1 MSELKERPDPET
13 PTRVTWECPNCR
25 TTHSLVEPRH
35 VALETAWD
43 LLGGGIPCVVIEDNA
58 AAVMREQDLA
68 ERAAAIFSRAPFFAI
83 DIDAAAPVTR
93 KWWDLRR
100 YRKD

>member
-1 MSELKERPDPET
+1 MSELKERPDPHT

-35 VALETAWD
+35 QALETAWD

-58 AAVMREQDLA
+58 SAVMREQDLA
-68 ERAAAIFSRAPFFAI
+68 ERAAAIFGQAPAFIVEIGARR
-83 DIDAAAPVTR
+83 P
-93 KWWDLRR
+93 WWDVRR
-100 YRKD
+100 YRKG